1 MPLSYHQLLHTAD
14 DGPAWAESV
23 LDAEIGRVLDNT
35 NSSDGEPIPSFQVPG
50 HRPSMPRR
58 RGHPSADI
66 DLSGTQRGAAG
77 EGKTQRQSR
86 TGRSNDS
93 HTSAG
98 QELPDANLAWDA
110 GSVMTPTGGPP
121 TVAMTE
127 TVGVAEAAPS
137 SGPPEDSPQAAVWC
151 GRVLGRRYR
160 LTAQVGRGA
169 TSIVYR
175 GVDEVLG
182 RSVAVKV
189 FDGPRSELNNPE
201 RQLAEMRALAAVDHP
216 NLVTVYD
223 AHVADGDDEPTY
235 LILELV
241 AGTTL
246 SALLADGPLPPR
258 RVAEIGVALA
268 GALSAVHAAS
278 VVHRDVKP
286 GNVLLTTSG
295 TVKLGDFGLARIL
308 DNAAEI
314 TTGGEVMG
322 TAAYLS
328 PEQVA
333 SAAVLFPSDVYSL
346 GLVLLECLTGH
357 REYDGDPATAALARL
372 LRRPAVP
379 DFLPAPWPQLLTDM
393 TDPDPLRRPTI
404 VSVLAILDAA
414 GEVFPVSA
422 VSNPDEAAPTD
433 AWSSP
438 LEPYLRA
445 PARSDA
451 VERSSPRRFVLAA
464 AAIAV
469 ATAAAVFFTG
479 SNRSSDA
486 IPPTPA
492 TAGIPAE
499 RVDAP
504 QPTNSTPSPSTGT
517 STGANAVVA
526 EPQTTPAPDPV
537 VPPAQSESSTSAEPV
552 LDQPAEEQ
560 DPNPAPVVAEPVAA
574 TQPVP
579 PAVEQ
584 PAPSTDQPA
593 AQSPDQ
599 PPADTPTASTDPDE
613 SGPGNN
619 GNGKDKAAD
628 KTNGNGN
635 GNGKGG
641 KAKG

>member
-1 MPLSYHQLLHTAD
+1 ML
-14 DGPAWAESV
+14 
-23 LDAEIGRVLDNT
+23 
-35 NSSDGEPIPSFQVPG
+35 
-50 HRPSMPRR
+50 
-58 RGHPSADI
+58 
-66 DLSGTQRGAAG
+66 
-77 EGKTQRQSR
+77 
-86 TGRSNDS
+86 
-93 HTSAG
+93 
-98 QELPDANLAWDA
+98 
-110 GSVMTPTGGPP
+110 GG
-121 TVAMTE
+121 
-127 TVGVAEAAPS
+127 
-137 SGPPEDSPQAAVWC
+137 
-151 GRVLGRRYR
+151 RYR
-160 LTAQVGRGA
+160 LTAQVGRGS

-201 RQLAEMRALAAVDHP
+201 RQLAEMHALAAVDHP
-216 NLVTVYD
+216 NLVTVFD

-246 SALLADGPLPPR
+246 SALLADGPLPPQ

-286 GNVLLTTSG
+286 GNVLLTTTG

-393 TDPDPLRRPTI
+393 TEPDPLRRPTI

-414 GEVFPVSA
+414 AEVFPAST
-422 VSNPDEAAPTD
+422 VSNPDEATPTD

-464 AAIAV
+464 AAVAV

-504 QPTNSTPSPSTGT
+504 QPAGSAPSTST
-517 STGANAVVA
+517 STSPDAVVA
-526 EPQTTPAPDPV
+526 DPQTTPAPESV
-537 VPPAQSESSTSAEPV
+537 APAAQPASSTSAQPV

-560 DPNPAPVVAEPVAA
+560 DPDPAPVVAEPVAA

-584 PAPSTDQPA
+584 PAPSTEQPA

-599 PPADTPTASTDPDE
+599 PPADTPTASTDAGG
-613 SGPGNN
+613 SGPGNNGN

-628 KTNGNGN
+628 KDKDKSNGNGN
-635 GNGKGG
+635 GNGGKQKG
-641 KAKG
+641 